1 MAFHGLNNKAAQ
13 GVLIRHF
20 GSVMA
25 GVSANPVASMADE
38 GHIVRYI
45 NDFSALIATSRGK
58 QVVTSTAPFLVSD
71 QSGGKVPVDLDLLPN
86 RGRFVPVTPLAPV
99 SIAQESHGGVTV
111 GSGGLRITLRGDNQ
125 QGTIINGQ
133 DVFFGNVGPDMDA
146 TAAPKIHGADL
157 SVILR
162 SRLSPEHFRYQVTLP
177 VGASL
182 RAARNGAIVSL
193 GGLTVARIPA
203 PSAQDAQGTV
213 VPVQMSVLRNSLVL
227 SVPHRSHDFSYP
239 ILVDPEITI
248 NILESSEGW
257 VFGQTISG
265 PYGPVFTPG
274 PFVPGSPGSLT
285 LPSTEFSYG
294 EGEDTVEGGLAHWDA
309 WPRPSADIS
318 SVEFVGIS
326 TSYSYSSHEYEESGE
341 SVNVSACKEVR
352 SAGPFRAGEETLPS
366 KVRFVPLLHD
376 PGSCKE
382 EDISVE
388 MEANGPIEHELW
400 LKEEGK
406 RGEGEK
412 PV

>member
-1 MAFHGLNNKAAQ
+1 
-13 GVLIRHF
+13 
-20 GSVMA
+20 
-25 GVSANPVASMADE
+25 
-38 GHIVRYI
+38 
-45 NDFSALIATSRGK
+45 
-58 QVVTSTAPFLVSD
+58 
-71 QSGGKVPVDLDLLPN
+71 
-86 RGRFVPVTPLAPV
+86 
-99 SIAQESHGGVTV
+99 
-111 GSGGLRITLRGDNQ
+111 
-125 QGTIINGQ
+125 
-133 DVFFGNVGPDMDA
+133 
-146 TAAPKIHGADL
+146 
-157 SVILR
+157 
-162 SRLSPEHFRYQVTLP
+162 
-177 VGASL
+177 
-182 RAARNGAIVSL
+182 
-193 GGLTVARIPA
+193 VARISA

-227 SVPHRSHDFSYP
+227 SVPHRSHDFDYP

-352 SAGPFRAGEETLPS
+352 SAGPFRTGEETLPS

-388 MEANGPIEHELW
+388 MGANGPVEHELW

-406 RGEGEK
+406 REPGEEPVLIHKVFMGGGISVSAILVSEPESKEELEEEEKTEEQYGTNNPGQPDRHYCLLGK
-412 PV
+412 PVDCATGNEVETQTDLSLGGRSNLNLTRTYNSKLAAIQSEHGPFGWGWTASYGAHLRRENRCHGTNCWSGPGLKDI